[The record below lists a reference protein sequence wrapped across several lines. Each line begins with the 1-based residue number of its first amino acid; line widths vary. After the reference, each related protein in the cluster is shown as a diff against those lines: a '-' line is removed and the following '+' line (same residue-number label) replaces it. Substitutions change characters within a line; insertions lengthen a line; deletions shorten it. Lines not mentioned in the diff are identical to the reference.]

1 MIITVKI
8 LKKGRKYWAAAT
20 DPKGWACKVVI
31 NGVSKDFEPGQIVSL
46 DAEDVG
52 TKTRW
57 GSTYIYDPAAIA
69 TPELIAHRQALA
81 DARKWLRYAED
92 DAEKGNDHTNAIN
105 RTLDLDAKTYPEIAD
120 RLAALR
126 QKVAENKAANAAA
139 AEARKKRL
147 AEWRAAEAKARE
159 EEHAAAVKAREERL
173 GKRVL
178 VSADYCPA
186 TGKPWRMH
194 NRSGGKIIVITGY
207 GKKWYLRSED
217 ACCYG
222 MMPDDQWMRYAY
234 YRDATEDEKAELE
247 AAEDAARKAAAER
260 KAREKR
266 IYEIENK
273 IKKAENYAQ
282 NVDPKDLDGEVLLD
296 TFDAYGGGE
305 RFVATDRWLWCIDNN
320 GGDGDDWSVTNV
332 YGGPGTPGGIVWRI
346 PRDEALVKELRGLCH
361 TRA

>member
-20 DPKGWACKVVI
+20 DPKGWACKVII
-31 NGVSKDFEPGQIVSL
+31 NEVSKDLKPGQIVSL

-57 GSTYIYDPAAIA
+57 GSTYIYEPSAIA
-69 TPELIAHRQALA
+69 TPDLIAHQQALA

-92 DAEKGNDHTNAIN
+92 DAEKGWDHSNAIN
-105 RTLDLDAKTYPEIAD
+105 KTLDLDADAYPEIAD
-120 RLAALR
+120 RLTALR
-126 QKVAENKAANAAA
+126 QKGAENKAANAAA
-139 AEARKKRL
+139 
-147 AEWRAAEAKARE
+147 
-159 EEHAAAVKAREERL
+159 VKAREEKL
-173 GKRVL
+173 SKRIL
-178 VSADYCPA
+178 VNADDCPA

-194 NRSGGKIIVITGY
+194 NRSDGKIIVITGY

-222 MMPDDQWMRYAY
+222 MLPDDQWVRYAY
-234 YRDATEDEKAELE
+234 YRDATPAEIAAVE

-266 IYEIENK
+266 ICEIENK
-273 IKKAENYAQ
+273 IKKTENYAQ
-282 NVDPKDLDGEVLLD
+282 NINPKDLDGEVLLD

-305 RFVATDRWLWCIDNN
+305 RIIANDRWLWCIQNN

-332 YGGPGTPGGIVWRI
+332 PGGIGWRI
-346 PRDEALVKELRGLCH
+346 PRDEVLVNELRGLCH
-361 TRA
+361 ARA

>member
-31 NGVSKDFEPGQIVSL
+31 NEVSKDLKPGQIVSL

-57 GSTYIYDPAAIA
+57 GSTYIYEPSAIA
-69 TPELIAHRQALA
+69 TPELIAHQRKLKEVE
-81 DARKWLRYAED
+81 KWLGYAEG
-92 DAEKGNDHTNAIN
+92 DAAKGWDHSNAIN
-105 RTLDLDAKTYPEIAD
+105 KTLDLDAATYPEIAD
-120 RLAALR
+120 RLTALR
-126 QKVAENKAANAAA
+126 QKVAKNKAAN
-139 AEARKKRL
+139 
-147 AEWRAAEAKARE
+147 
-159 EEHAAAVKAREERL
+159 AAAVKAREEKL
-173 GKRVL
+173 SKRVL
-178 VSADYCPA
+178 VNADDCPA

-207 GKKWYLRSED
+207 GKKWYQRSED

-222 MMPDDQWMRYAY
+222 MLPDDQWVRYAY
-234 YRDATEDEKAELE
+234 YRDATPEEIGAVE
-247 AAEDAARKAAAER
+247 AAEEAARKAAAEK

-266 IYEIENK
+266 ICEIENK

-282 NVDPKDLDGEVLLD
+282 NVSPKDLDGEVLLD
-296 TFDAYGGGE
+296 TFNAYGGGE
-305 RFVATDRWLWCIDNN
+305 LFLATDRWLWYVQNN
-320 GGDGDDWSVTNV
+320 GGDGDDWSATNV
-332 YGGPGTPGGIVWRI
+332 PGGIGWRI

-361 TRA
+361 ARAEQN

>member
-92 DAEKGNDHTNAIN
+92 DTEKGWDLSNAIN
-105 RTLDLDAKTYPEIAD
+105 RTLDLDIDTYPEIAD
-120 RLAALR
+120 RLEALR
-126 QKVAENKAANAAA
+126 QKVAENKAAHAAA
-139 AEARKKRL
+139 VEARKKRQ
-147 AEWRAAEAKARE
+147 AERLAAEAKARE
-159 EEHAAAVKAREERL
+159 EEHAAAVKAREEKL

-178 VSADYCPA
+178 VNADDCPS
-186 TGKPWRMH
+186 TGRPWRMH
-194 NRSGGKIIVITGY
+194 NRPNGKIIVIESY
-207 GKKWYLRSED
+207 GKKWYLHSED

-222 MMPDDQWMRYAY
+222 MMPDDQWVRYAY
-234 YRDATEDEKAELE
+234 YRDATPEEIAAVE
-247 AAEDAARKAAAER
+247 AAEEAARKAATER
-260 KAREKR
+260 KARSER
-266 IYEIENK
+266 LYEIK
-273 IKKAENYAQ
+273 SAIRKAEHYAKD
-282 NVDPKDLDGEVLLD
+282 VDPADLEGEIILD
-296 TFDAYGGGE
+296 TFNIYGGGE
-305 RFVATDRWLWCIDNN
+305 RFVAADKWLWYIDNN

-332 YGGPGTPGGIVWRI
+332 YGASGTPGGIGWRI
-346 PRDEALVKELRGLCH
+346 PRDESLVAELRELANH
-361 TRA
+361 A

>member
-31 NGVSKDFEPGQIVSL
+31 NEVSKDLKPGQIVSL

-69 TPELIAHRQALA
+69 TPELIAHQQALA
-81 DARKWLRYAED
+81 DARKWLGYAEG
-92 DAEKGNDHTNAIN
+92 DAAKGWDHSNAIN
-105 RTLDLDAKTYPEIAD
+105 KTLDLDADAYPEIAD
-120 RLAALR
+120 RLTALR

-139 AEARKKRL
+139 
-147 AEWRAAEAKARE
+147 
-159 EEHAAAVKAREERL
+159 VKAREEKL

-178 VSADYCPA
+178 VNADDCPA

-194 NRSGGKIIVITGY
+194 NRSDGKIIVITGY

-222 MMPDDQWMRYAY
+222 MLPDDQWVRYAY
-234 YRDATEDEKAELE
+234 YRDATPAEIAAVE
-247 AAEDAARKAAAER
+247 AAEEAARKAAAER

-282 NVDPKDLDGEVLLD
+282 NVNPKDLDGEVLLD
-296 TFDAYGGGE
+296 TCDAYGGGE
-305 RFVATDRWLWCIDNN
+305 RIITNDRWLWWIQNN

-332 YGGPGTPGGIVWRI
+332 PGGIGWRI
-346 PRDEALVKELRGLCH
+346 PRDEALVAELRELADH
-361 TRA
+361 A

>member
-31 NGVSKDFEPGQIVSL
+31 NDVSKDFEPGQIVSL

-69 TPELIAHRQALA
+69 TPELIAHRQALS

-92 DAEKGNDHTNAIN
+92 DAEKGWDHSNAIN
-105 RTLDLDAKTYPEIAD
+105 RTLDLDAETYPEIAE
-120 RLAALR
+120 RLTALR

-139 AEARKKRL
+139 AEARKKRQ
-147 AEWRAAEAKARE
+147 AEQRAAEA
-159 EEHAAAVKAREERL
+159 KAREERL

-178 VSADYCPA
+178 VSADYCPS

-194 NRSGGKIIVITGY
+194 NRPNGKIIVIESY
-207 GKKWYLRSED
+207 GKKWYLHSED

-222 MMPDDQWMRYAY
+222 MMPDDQWVRYAY
-234 YRDATEDEKAELE
+234 YRDATPEEIAAVE
-247 AAEDAARKAAAER
+247 AAEEAARKAAAER
-260 KAREKR
+260 KARTER
-266 IYEIENK
+266 LYEIK
-273 IKKAENYAQ
+273 SIVRKAENYAKD
-282 NVDPKDLDGEVLLD
+282 VDPVDLDGEIILD
-296 TFDAYGGGE
+296 TFNIYGGGA
-305 RFVATDRWLWCIDNN
+305 RFVATDKWLWYIDNN

-332 YGGPGTPGGIVWRI
+332 YGAPGTPGGIGWRI
-346 PRDEALVKELRGLCH
+346 PRDESLVAELRELADH
-361 TRA
+361 V

>member
-31 NGVSKDFEPGQIVSL
+31 NDISKDFEPGQIVSL

-92 DAEKGNDHTNAIN
+92 DTEKGWDHSNAIN
-105 RTLDLDAKTYPEIAD
+105 RMLDLDAGTYPEIAD
-120 RLAALR
+120 RLTALR

-139 AEARKKRL
+139 AEARKKRQ
-147 AEWRAAEAKARE
+147 AERRAAEAKARE
-159 EEHAAAVKAREERL
+159 ERL
-173 GKRVL
+173 GKRIL
-178 VSADYCPA
+178 VSADYCPS

-194 NRSGGKIIVITGY
+194 NRPGGKIIVIESY
-207 GKKWYLRSED
+207 GKKWHLHSED

-222 MMPDDQWMRYAY
+222 MMPDDQWVRYAY
-234 YRDATEDEKAELE
+234 YRDATPEEIAAVE
-247 AAEDAARKAAAER
+247 AAEEAARKTAAER
-260 KAREKR
+260 EARSER
-266 IYEIENK
+266 LYEIK
-273 IKKAENYAQ
+273 SIIRKAEHYA
-282 NVDPKDLDGEVLLD
+282 KDVQPSDLEGEIILD
-296 TFDAYGGGE
+296 TFNIYGGGS
-305 RFVATDRWLWCIDNN
+305 RFVATDKWLWYIDNN

-332 YGGPGTPGGIVWRI
+332 YGGPGTPGGIGWRI
-346 PRDEALVKELRGLCH
+346 PRDEALVAELRELANH
-361 TRA
+361 A

>member
-8 LKKGRKYWAAAT
+8 LKKGRKYWAATT

-31 NGVSKDFEPGQIVSL
+31 NEVSKDLKPGQIVSL

-57 GSTYIYDPAAIA
+57 GSTYIYEPSAIA
-69 TPELIAHRQALA
+69 TPELIAHQSKLKEAE
-81 DARKWLRYAED
+81 KWLGYAEG
-92 DAEKGNDHTNAIN
+92 DAAKGWDHSNAIN
-105 RTLDLDAKTYPEIAD
+105 KTLDLTADAYPEIAD
-120 RLAALR
+120 RLTALK

-139 AEARKKRL
+139 
-147 AEWRAAEAKARE
+147 
-159 EEHAAAVKAREERL
+159 VKARGEKL

-178 VSADYCPA
+178 VKAREEKLGKRVLVNADDCPA

-194 NRSGGKIIVITGY
+194 NRSDGKIIVITGY

-222 MMPDDQWMRYAY
+222 MLPDDQWVRYAY
-234 YRDATEDEKAELE
+234 YRDATPAEIAAVE
-247 AAEDAARKAAAER
+247 AAEEAARKAAAE
-260 KAREKR
+260 KEAREKR
-266 IYEIENK
+266 INEIENK

-282 NVDPKDLDGEVLLD
+282 NVNPKDLEGEVLLD
-296 TFDAYGGGE
+296 TFNVYGGGE
-305 RFVATDRWLWCIDNN
+305 RIITNDRWLWCVQNN

-332 YGGPGTPGGIVWRI
+332 PGGIGWRI

-361 TRA
+361 ARAEQN

>member
-31 NGVSKDFEPGQIVSL
+31 NEVSKDLKPGQIVSL
-46 DAEDVG
+46 DAEDIG

-57 GSTYIYDPAAIA
+57 GSTYIYEPSAIA
-69 TPELIAHRQALA
+69 TPELIAHQRKLKEAE
-81 DARKWLRYAED
+81 KWLGYAEG
-92 DAEKGNDHTNAIN
+92 DAAKGWDHSNAISK
-105 RTLDLDAKTYPEIAD
+105 TFDLDADAYPEIAD
-120 RLAALR
+120 RLIALK

-139 AEARKKRL
+139 
-147 AEWRAAEAKARE
+147 
-159 EEHAAAVKAREERL
+159 VKAREEKL
-173 GKRVL
+173 SKRIL
-178 VSADYCPA
+178 VNADDCPA

-194 NRSGGKIIVITGY
+194 NRSDGKIIVITGY

-222 MMPDDQWMRYAY
+222 MLPDDQWVRYAY
-234 YRDATEDEKAELE
+234 YRDATPAEIAEVE
-247 AAEDAARKAAAER
+247 AAEEAARKAAAER

-266 IYEIENK
+266 ICEIENK

-296 TFDAYGGGE
+296 TFNVYGGGE
-305 RFVATDRWLWCIDNN
+305 RIIANDRWLWCIQNN

-332 YGGPGTPGGIVWRI
+332 PGGIGWRI

-361 TRA
+361 ARAEQN

>member
-31 NGVSKDFEPGQIVSL
+31 NEVSKDLKPGQIVSL

-57 GSTYIYDPAAIA
+57 GSTYIYEPSAIA
-69 TPELIAHRQALA
+69 TDEYIAHQSKLKEAE
-81 DARKWLRYAED
+81 KWLGYAEG
-92 DAEKGNDHTNAIN
+92 DAAKGWDHSNAIN
-105 RTLDLDAKTYPEIAD
+105 KTLDLDAGAYPEIAD
-120 RLAALR
+120 RLTALR

-139 AEARKKRL
+139 
-147 AEWRAAEAKARE
+147 
-159 EEHAAAVKAREERL
+159 VKAREEKL
-173 GKRVL
+173 SKRIL
-178 VSADYCPA
+178 VNADDCPA

-194 NRSGGKIIVITGY
+194 NRSDGKIIVITGY

-222 MMPDDQWMRYAY
+222 MLPDDQWVRYAY
-234 YRDATEDEKAELE
+234 YRDATPAEIATVE
-247 AAEDAARKAAAER
+247 AAEEAARKAAAER

-266 IYEIENK
+266 INEIENK

-282 NVDPKDLDGEVLLD
+282 NVNPKDLDGEVLLD
-296 TFDAYGGGE
+296 TINAYGGGE
-305 RFVATDRWLWCIDNN
+305 RIITNDRWLWCVQNN
-320 GGDGDDWSVTNV
+320 GGDGDDWSATNV
-332 YGGPGTPGGIVWRI
+332 PGGIGWRI

-361 TRA
+361 ARAEQN

>member
-31 NGVSKDFEPGQIVSL
+31 NEVSKDLKPGQIVSL

-57 GSTYIYDPAAIA
+57 GSTYIYEPSAIA
-69 TPELIAHRQALA
+69 TPELIAHQQALA

-92 DAEKGNDHTNAIN
+92 DAAKGWDHSNAIN
-105 RTLDLDAKTYPEIAD
+105 KTLDLDADAYPEIAD
-120 RLAALR
+120 RLTALR

-139 AEARKKRL
+139 
-147 AEWRAAEAKARE
+147 
-159 EEHAAAVKAREERL
+159 VKAREEKL
-173 GKRVL
+173 SKRIL
-178 VSADYCPA
+178 VNADDCPA

-194 NRSGGKIIVITGY
+194 NRSDGKIIVITGY

-222 MMPDDQWMRYAY
+222 MLPDDQWVRYAY
-234 YRDATEDEKAELE
+234 YRDATPAEIAAVE
-247 AAEDAARKAAAER
+247 AAEDAARKKAAE
-260 KAREKR
+260 KEAREKR

-273 IKKAENYAQ
+273 IKKTENYAQ
-282 NVDPKDLDGEVLLD
+282 NINPKDLDGEVLLD

-305 RFVATDRWLWCIDNN
+305 RIIANDRWLWWIQNN

-332 YGGPGTPGGIVWRI
+332 YGGPGTPGGIGWRI

-361 TRA
+361 ARA